1 MKFRGR
7 VSIQSLVSNSIQ
19 ANQSNASS
27 KRYHLK
33 LKVMKKARSLN
44 LRNLLN
50 KIRNWTNKNCSV
62 RSVKEKMKK
71 LVKISKRGPQKRFRF
86 KR

>member
-44 LRNLLN
+44 FRNLLN
-50 KIRNWTNKNCSV
+50 KIMNWTNKNCSV

-86 KR
+86 KS